1 MRVIGAIVI
10 RERQLLRSAPQPS
23 ERPSIPLPGWSHRLV
38 SRSCDC
44 CSGGKSE
51 AQHGDILIGSLQL
64 PIDSRTIDYRN
75 SGLTFSSIAP
85 SGKPSYAAKRA
96 SAPSSPWPIFLSCP
110 VTLQWKAPYESAKA
124 RWRGF
129 SPSASMPSASWS
141 QTKIR
146 FYAPSTMVNRVPVS
160 RRSLHF
166 SFAASSSFTLSISG
180 RDRRG
185 HHQRLHLRKR
195 QALRLPEP
203 D

>member
-38 SRSCDC
+38 SSSCDC

-75 SGLTFSSIAP
+75 SGVTFSSIAP

-96 SAPSSPWPIFLSCP
+96 PPPASPCPSLLTCP
-110 VTLQWKAPYESAKA
+110 VTLQRKAPCESAKL
-124 RWRGF
+124 RWQGF
-129 SPSASMPSASWS
+129 SP
-141 QTKIR
+141 
-146 FYAPSTMVNRVPVS
+146 
-160 RRSLHF
+160 
-166 SFAASSSFTLSISG
+166 
-180 RDRRG
+180 
-185 HHQRLHLRKR
+185 
-195 QALRLPEP
+195 
-203 D
+203 